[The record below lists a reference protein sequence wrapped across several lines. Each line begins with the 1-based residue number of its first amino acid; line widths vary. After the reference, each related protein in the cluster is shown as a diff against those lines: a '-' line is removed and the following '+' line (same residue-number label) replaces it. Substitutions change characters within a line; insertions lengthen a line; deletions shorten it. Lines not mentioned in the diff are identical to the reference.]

1 MNVQFAP
8 ARARIAAGT
17 PCDLFFSELADNRDR
32 VLLLDYDGTLAPFT
46 PHREQAF
53 PYPAVP
59 ELVRSIM
66 RTCATRVVLISGR
79 SAAQVAEL
87 LGLHPVPEIWGSHG
101 IEHLHPDGCYFVAE
115 VGAEARHAFAASVAH
130 FSDEGVISRVEQ
142 KPGAVALHWRGLNP
156 TEVERVKATGYRV
169 FLPFVGRDLV
179 LTEFDGGLELRLRGR
194 TKGDVVRA
202 ILTEHR
208 HDAVVSY
215 LGDDSTDEDAFRALN
230 GRGLTVLVRP
240 TYRFTA
246 AQWWVQPPGELV
258 DFLKKWIRACGG
270 AL

>member
-8 ARARIAAGT
+8 MRARVVSAT
-17 PCDLFFSELADNRDR
+17 PCDLFFAELADSHDR

-46 PHREQAF
+46 ADRQRAL
-53 PYPAVP
+53 PYAGVP
-59 ELVRSIM
+59 QLLRSIM
-66 RTCATRVVLISGR
+66 SSCATRVVLISGR

-101 IEHLHPDGCYFVAE
+101 VEHLHPDGCYFVAE

-130 FSDEGVISRVEQ
+130 FADEGVISRVEQ
-142 KPGAVALHWRGLNP
+142 KAGAVALHWRGLNP

-202 ILTEHR
+202 ILAEHR

-230 GRGLTVLVRP
+230 GRGFTVLVRP

-246 AQWWVQPPGELV
+246 AQSWIQPPGELV
-258 DFLKKWIRACGG
+258 HLLTNWIRACGG
-270 AL
+270 AI